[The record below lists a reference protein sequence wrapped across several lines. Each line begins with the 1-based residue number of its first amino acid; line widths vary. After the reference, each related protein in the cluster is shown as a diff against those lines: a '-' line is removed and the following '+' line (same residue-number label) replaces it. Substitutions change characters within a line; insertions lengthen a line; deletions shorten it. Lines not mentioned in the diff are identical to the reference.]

1 MRTLLIAGNWKMNL
15 LRSGAVALAEALA
28 ARYPQT
34 PAGTELLVC
43 PPFPYLI
50 PVGEALRNSAV
61 QLGAQTSYFEPPG
74 AFTGEVANEMLVDV
88 GCRYVIQGHSE
99 RRHVLGESD
108 AVVNRKVRAS
118 LERGLK
124 VILCVG
130 ELLEERQAG
139 QTERV
144 LDTQLETGLKD
155 IEARAAAGVVIA
167 YEPVWAIGTGVVATE
182 QQAQSAHAHIRN
194 WLAGR
199 YNSEFAAAARILYG
213 GSVKP
218 ENAAGLLSQPDV
230 DGALV
235 GGASLKADSFSG
247 IIEAANRVL
256 EDNS

>member
-15 LRSGAVALAEALA
+15 LRASAVELARALAE
-28 ARYPQT
+28 RYPEA

-50 PVGEALRNSAV
+50 PVADALGNSAV

-130 ELLEERQAG
+130 EQLDERQAG

-144 LDTQLETGLKD
+144 LDAQLDAGFREID
-155 IEARAAAGVVIA
+155 SQAAAAVVIA

-182 QQAQSAHAHIRN
+182 EQAQSAHAHIRN
-194 WLAGR
+194 WLADR
-199 YNSEFAAAARILYG
+199 YNAEFAAAARILYG

-218 ENAAGLLSQPDV
+218 QNAAGLLSQPDV

-247 IIEAANRVL
+247 IIDAAARVL
-256 EDNS
+256 QGNV